1 MKKILSIILA
11 AVMLFS
17 CAVISSAEESISF
30 TVNGETVNHLPQVY
44 INGIGSRKIYEVG
57 DPDETSLFY
66 PVNSEALLAGFTNID
81 TYFADAVKK
90 NNPDILTEAI
100 YSIVWDAMGKSALMP
115 DGKTN
120 MFDVTYHPC
129 YVEYEGDGKFIFSYD
144 SRLDPVDLADDL
156 YDFVKEVKKI
166 TGCDRYEL
174 VSSSHG
180 ASIAASYMTKYT
192 EEWDN
197 VDSVLFCVPSL
208 PGIDFVGELFSGTF
222 NFDPDVLVGFVDDML
237 GNDDINLIL
246 SVLNKSGALDKILQY
261 GLEPVVQVA
270 LLRAVNR
277 IIHDI
282 FGTFPSIWTYVQD
295 EYFEDALLWLYGEDY
310 ASPDHSHAKL
320 IEKIT
325 YYHEEIM
332 VKAPELMLSMQEAGI
347 NVGIIAKYGFAAKPL
362 SKSGNVLSDNLMDLE
377 DVTYGATCSMRD
389 ETLPEDYTQKLYPEY
404 NMISA
409 DRCVDMST
417 ALLPFNTWVIKGFMH
432 EENNSAYWEFVDEI
446 VYRNLDINSDPK
458 YPQFMKRASDDSE
471 KLEPFT
477 SYEKEP
483 ESTLVQDLI
492 RLLTRLIQIITA
504 KLNELT
510 SK

>member
-1 MKKILSIILA
+1 MKKVLSIILA
-11 AVMLFS
+11 AIMLLS
-17 CAVISSAEESISF
+17 CAVIASAEESVSF

-44 INGIGSRKIYEVG
+44 VNGIGSRKIYEVG
-57 DPDETSLFY
+57 DPEETSLFY
-66 PVNSEALLAGFTNID
+66 PVNTEALLAGFTNID
-81 TYFADAVKK
+81 KYFEDAIKK

-100 YSIVWDAMGKSALMP
+100 YSIAWDVMGKSALMP

-129 YVEYEGDGKFIFSYD
+129 YVEYDGDGKFIFSYD

-156 YDFVKEVKKI
+156 YEFVKEVKRI

-222 NFDPDVLVGFVDDML
+222 NFDPDVLVGFVDDL
-237 GNDDINLIL
+237 VGNDDINLIL

-261 GLEPVVQVA
+261 GLEPVVQIA

-295 EYFEDALLWLYGEDY
+295 EYFEDALLWLYGENY

-325 YYHEEIM
+325 YYHEEVM
-332 VKAPELMLSMQEAGI
+332 MKAPELMLSMQESGI

-377 DVTYGATCSMRD
+377 DASYGATCSMRD
-389 ETLPEDYTQKLYPEY
+389 ETLPADYTQKLYPEY

-409 DRCVDMST
+409 DRCVDAST
-417 ALLPFNTWVIKGFMH
+417 CLLPFNTWIIKGFFH
-432 EENNSAYWEFVDEI
+432 EDNNDAYWKMVDEI
-446 VYRNLDINSDPK
+446 VYRNLDINSDPQ
-458 YPQFMKRASDDSE
+458 YPQFLQRCPTDGE
-471 KLEPFT
+471 KIEPMT
-477 SYEKEP
+477 VQQEEKET
-483 ESTLVQDLI
+483 TLLQDFI
-492 RLLTRLIQIITA
+492 RLLTRFFEIITE
-504 KLNELT
+504 KLKELFGL
-510 SK
+510 